1 MYVFERTD
9 GQATPDGPNGDVS
22 GVGSYIY
29 LASSEESNGNGTARL
44 LSPVASSDMVTV
56 CFEFWYYMNGEHVDN
71 LQILLETGTDAQ
83 SLWQRKSEQGM
94 KWIFGEV
101 TLDLQKGQRLVT
113 QASLITES
121 NGLIALDDFVVTA
134 GTCPARHTLD
144 VNTPTMFLPC
154 DFEQSNCGWH
164 ADSSSTTLYD
174 WLVSSGSN
182 LVAPDAP
189 LSDHT
194 LSNQSGHYVTDF
206 NFVPCIFCI
215 PVIYSFS
222 LPFTQQV
229 PTPTI
234 TMQVL
239 KQGQL
244 VISIPHQ
251 TAIVW

>member
-44 LSPVASSDMVTV
+44 LSPVASSDMGTV

-121 NGLIALDDFVVTA
+121 KGVIALDDFVVTA
-134 GTCPARHTLD
+134 GACHTLD
-144 VNTPTMFLPC
+144 VTTPQPTPEPTMFLPC
-154 DFEQSNCGWH
+154 GFEQSNCGWH

-174 WLVSSGSN
+174 WLVCSGSN
-182 LVAPDAP
+182 LVASDAP
-189 LSDHT
+189 RSDHT
-194 LSNQSGHYVTDF
+194 LPDQSGHYVTDF
-206 NFVPCIFCI
+206 DFVP
-215 PVIYSFS
+215 
-222 LPFTQQV
+222 
-229 PTPTI
+229 
-234 TMQVL
+234 
-239 KQGQL
+239 
-244 VISIPHQ
+244 
-251 TAIVW
+251 